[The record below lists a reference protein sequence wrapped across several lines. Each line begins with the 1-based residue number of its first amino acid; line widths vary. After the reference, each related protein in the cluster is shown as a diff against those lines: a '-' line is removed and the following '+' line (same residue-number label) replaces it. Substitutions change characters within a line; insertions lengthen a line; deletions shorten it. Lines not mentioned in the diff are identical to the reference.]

1 MDNLIDSIESSE
13 SPGKVLSSIKHVHSD
28 DKMTSITQDTK
39 KKCSSIKNLA
49 FGSLK
54 AKDDQ
59 KEVKITSV

>member
-1 MDNLIDSIESSE
+1 MWIS
-13 SPGKVLSSIKHVHSD
+13 SD